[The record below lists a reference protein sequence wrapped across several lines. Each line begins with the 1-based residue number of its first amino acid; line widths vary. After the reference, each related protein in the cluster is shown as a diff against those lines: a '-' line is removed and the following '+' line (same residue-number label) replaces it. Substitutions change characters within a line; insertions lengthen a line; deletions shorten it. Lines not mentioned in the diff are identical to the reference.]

1 MVSFEKIDAS
11 DVPQT
16 TTNTVS
22 DRGRDCDEIMTA
34 ILSEKNPEKAAIKIT
49 LRSGKLPVCT
59 GAASTHR
66 LKRVSERENITTEYE
81 FANRWEKL
89 LVTGDV
95 DGEKVEQFTG
105 YIRVVK
111 ATS

>member
-34 ILSEKNPEKAAIKIT
+34 ILTEKNPEKAAIKIT
-49 LRSGKLPVCT
+49 LPVGETPRMYGRSLN
-59 GAASTHR
+59 AS
-66 LKRVSERENITTEYE
+66 LKRVSERENITQEYE

-111 ATS
+111 VTS